1 MKKHDAN
8 IEMLVIY
15 SINGCITFDKCLRN
29 KNDIN
34 NLKKINNLKRYIDNF
49 IMILEKLN
57 FNIENDVRIAIKN
70 KNSTFFEELE
80 QTLIYFY
87 EDEID
92 FDDDNIIKKC
102 MNFYDLSLLKI

>member
-1 MKKHDAN
+1 MEKYDAN

-15 SINGCITFDKCLRN
+15 SINGCITLDKCFRN

-34 NLKKINNLKRYIDNF
+34 NLKKINNSKRYINNF

-102 MNFYDLSLLKI
+102 MNFYDLSLLKM

>member
-1 MKKHDAN
+1 MKNYDAN

-15 SINGCITFDKCLRN
+15 SINGCIAFEKYFRN
-29 KNDIN
+29 KNNID
-34 NLKKINNLKRYIDNF
+34 NLKKINLEKYINNF

-87 EDEID
+87 EDGID

-102 MNFYDLSLLKI
+102 MNFYDLSLLKM